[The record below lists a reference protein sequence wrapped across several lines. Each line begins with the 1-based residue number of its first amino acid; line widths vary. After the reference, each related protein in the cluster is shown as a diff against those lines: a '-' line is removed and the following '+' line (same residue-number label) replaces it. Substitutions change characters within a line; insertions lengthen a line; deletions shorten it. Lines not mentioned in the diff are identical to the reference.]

1 MRILAVNVFKGVKL
15 AWLQYREFNRV
26 LAELESYTDRELIGD
41 LRIDRADIVRVA
53 HEAAE
58 QHVAEHQAER
68 QQVAAR
74 RPQGYAA
81 LFNQVGGYNPFHPQ
95 PRYS

>member
-1 MRILAVNVFKGVKL
+1 MNVFESIKL

-41 LRIDRADIVRVA
+41 LRIDRADFVRIA
-53 HEAAE
+53 YEAAE
-58 QHVAEHQAER
+58 QHVARYRAVRRQA
-68 QQVAAR
+68 AAR
-74 RPQGYAA
+74 KPQGYAA
-81 LFNQVGGYNPFHPQ
+81 LFDQTGEYNPFRPQ